1 MYYFL
6 IKIKTLT
13 PGEMESQLDPRF
25 IGAFV
30 AIKVAQQQNM
40 LSDDDIITLIKC
52 FLKTHDMMCDDK
64 DLVTIMVHPDMEL
77 YVDLVATKNKRC
89 EECGK

>member
-1 MYYFL
+1 
-6 IKIKTLT
+6 
-13 PGEMESQLDPRF
+13 
-25 IGAFV
+25 
-30 AIKVAQQQNM
+30 
-40 LSDDDIITLIKC
+40 
-52 FLKTHDMMCDDK
+52 MMCDDK